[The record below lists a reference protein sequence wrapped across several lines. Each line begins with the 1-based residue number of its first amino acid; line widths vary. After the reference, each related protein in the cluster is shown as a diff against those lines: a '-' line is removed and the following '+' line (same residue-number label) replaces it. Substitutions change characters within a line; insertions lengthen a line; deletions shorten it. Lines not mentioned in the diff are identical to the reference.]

1 MLLSEYSFH
10 SIIIFTKPTIC
21 HHSLFICFT
30 FSFLLLC
37 TYLTQISDKPFL
49 CWDVLKFEFIF
60 VCLRS
65 TFYLV
70 LPYLGGGLSSV
81 FVCIFKT
88 LANRQ
93 TVFFVVIVLT
103 QPIQLR
109 TSSQLQLRQRS
120 SWSVDVRGLNLLQV
134 IRRHRSLGVRCSLI
148 VTHSELLLR
157 LLVVTVIA
165 VLLAICT
172 QLALF
177 LKQYQKIY

>member
-1 MLLSEYSFH
+1 
-10 SIIIFTKPTIC
+10 
-21 HHSLFICFT
+21 
-30 FSFLLLC
+30 
-37 TYLTQISDKPFL
+37 
-49 CWDVLKFEFIF
+49 
-60 VCLRS
+60 
-65 TFYLV
+65 
-70 LPYLGGGLSSV
+70 
-81 FVCIFKT
+81 
-88 LANRQ
+88 
-93 TVFFVVIVLT
+93 VIVLT